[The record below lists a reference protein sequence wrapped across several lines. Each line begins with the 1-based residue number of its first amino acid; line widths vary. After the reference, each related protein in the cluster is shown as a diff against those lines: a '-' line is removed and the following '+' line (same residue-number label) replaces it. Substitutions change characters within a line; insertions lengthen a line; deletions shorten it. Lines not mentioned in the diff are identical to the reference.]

1 MSELSNTATSVGLYN
16 NISTAI
22 TSNTSVVNIIEGLT
36 LTKTADK
43 TNWGSGNL
51 TYTITIDNQAD
62 ETYSQPVVTDVIDT
76 TFVDFIDGS
85 VKINGAY
92 ATEQQYQYDQ
102 DTHTLTINLEDVTP
116 SSTSTLE
123 FLVKKKD

>member
-16 NISTAI
+16 NISTSL
-22 TSNTSVVNIIEGLT
+22 TSNTSVVNIVEGLT
-36 LTKTADK
+36 LKKTADK

-62 ETYSQPVVTDVIDT
+62 ETYVKPVVTDVIDT
-76 TFVDFIDGS
+76 TFVDFVDGS

-92 ATEQQYQYDQ
+92 ATTQQYQFDQ